1 MPVEFLSD
9 EEAAGFGRYRGP
21 PTQADLDRLFF
32 LDDADRALVSKR
44 RLDHMRLGFASQLV
58 TVRYLGAFP
67 VDVLDVPHRVVE
79 YLAEQLGVEDPSC
92 LKLYGERAQT
102 RLEHAWTI
110 QEALGLVDF
119 AAGRDD
125 LARWI
130 EARSWTTGDGP
141 KLIFS
146 DAVEWLR
153 SRGVLLP
160 GVSVLARLVASV
172 RDATTARLYDTV
184 ADSLTSS
191 QRSALDGLLVVR
203 DGERVCD
210 LERLRRSPA
219 TVSGPGMVRAL
230 ERVREIADLAMP
242 DFADVPIRRLIE
254 LSRYGLSGKPTSLR
268 RHPPT
273 RRHATLAASVRFLE
287 RKAIDDAL
295 ELLDLLVAN
304 ELVGTAVRT
313 ADNEVLRTHARLVEA
328 AGSLRAAVTVLFD
341 GINQPER
348 PTLDELCASIG
359 QVVPMDTLERAVAT
373 VNELVP
379 TGNASS
385 QDWRTVLADRRIVT
399 VSGFLSILTEV
410 IDFDADVGSTRLL
423 EALSAV
429 PAVLA
434 HRRPLNADDIDEEI
448 VPAAWQP
455 TVFAGNDR
463 NDGEI
468 DRNAYLYCV
477 LVEFQR
483 HLKRRGVYAPASTR
497 WTDPRVS
504 LLDGE
509 QWARAKPEVLTALAL
524 PETPT
529 GFLAEHREALDAA
542 YRRVAAHL
550 GDTYSD
556 LTVDDRGRVHLT
568 ALNAIPEPDSLAALR
583 ITVAAML
590 PRVDLS
596 QIVLEVMG
604 WEPGFVEAFR
614 SWSGSDARLEG
625 LDISIAACLTAQA
638 MNVGYGAMVS
648 RGNPA
653 LIRDRLSHVAQT
665 YITAENIAAA
675 NRPLIERQAGIDFA
689 GLLGGGL
696 VAAVDGMR
704 FVVPTQ
710 TIHARPNQR
719 YFGRR
724 KGVTWLNMINDQAIG
739 LGAKVVSG
747 TVRDSLHVIDVVH
760 NQDGGQRPDIIVTD
774 TASYSDLVFGLL
786 HLLGYS
792 YRPELADMPDQKM
805 WTIGRPPAAYGS
817 LTTAARG
824 RISLAR
830 IEQHWPDMLRIAG
843 SIHSGA
849 VRAYDIVR
857 MLQRDGR
864 PTPLGE
870 ATNAYG
876 RIFKSMHMLECFD
889 DETYRRDIKGIRN
902 LQEGRHALAQRIFHG
917 SKGEL
922 FQRYHDGMEDQ
933 LGALGLVVN
942 CVVLWNTYYIDLAIK
957 QLRAQGHDI
966 NNEDIAR
973 LSPYVRKHVNV
984 HGTYSF
990 SRPDTTNTPRPLR
1003 DPSTPDPDID

>member
-1 MPVEFLSD
+1 MPVEFLSN

-21 PTQADLDRLFF
+21 PTRADLDRLFF
-32 LDDADRALVSKR
+32 LDDADRVLISKR
-44 RLDHMRLGFASQLV
+44 RGDHMRLGFASQLV

-67 VDVLDVPHRVVE
+67 VDLLDVPHLVVE
-79 YLAEQLGVEDPSC
+79 YLADQLGVDDPSC

-102 RLEHAWTI
+102 RLEHAWEI
-110 QEALGLVDF
+110 QHALGLADF
-119 AAGRDD
+119 ASARED
-125 LARWI
+125 LEAWI

-141 KLIFS
+141 KLIFNG
-146 DAVEWLR
+146 AEEWLR
-153 SRGVLLP
+153 THGVLLP
-160 GVSVLARLVASV
+160 GASVLARLVASV
-172 RDATTARLYDTV
+172 RDATTARLHDTV
-184 ADSLTSS
+184 VASLSGA
-191 QRSALDGLLVVR
+191 QRAAIDGLLVVR
-203 DGERVCD
+203 DGDRVCD
-210 LERLRRSPA
+210 LERLRRSPV

-230 ERVREIADLAMP
+230 ERVRELTDLAVP
-242 DFADVPIRRLIE
+242 ELADVPARRLIE
-254 LSRYGLSGKPTSLR
+254 LSRYGLSGKPTSMR
-268 RHPPT
+268 RHPPA

-304 ELVGTAVRT
+304 ELVGTAARA
-313 ADNEVLRTHARLVEA
+313 ADKEMLRTHGRLIDA
-328 AGSLRAAVTVLFD
+328 AGSLRAAVQVLLD
-341 GINQPER
+341 GIGRSER
-348 PTLDELCASIG
+348 PTLDELWTSIEE
-359 QVVPMDTLERAVAT
+359 VVPTDTLERAAAT
-373 VNELVP
+373 VDELAP
-379 TGNASS
+379 SGDGSC
-385 QDWRTVLADRRIVT
+385 QDWRAVLSGRRIVT
-399 VSGFLSILTEV
+399 VSGFLSTLTEV
-410 IDFDADVGSTRLL
+410 IDFDADVGSRPVLDAML
-423 EALSAV
+423 AIPGL
-429 PAVLA
+429 LA
-434 HRRPLNADDIDEEI
+434 HRRPLRGGDIDESV
-448 VPAAWQP
+448 VPAAWRP
-455 TVFAGNDR
+455 TVFGVSDR
-463 NDGEI
+463 HGVVI
-468 DRNAYLYCV
+468 DKNAYVYCV

-483 HLKRRGVYAPASTR
+483 HLKRRGLYAPRSTR

-504 LLDGE
+504 LLDGD
-509 QWARAKPEVLTALAL
+509 QWATAKDAVLTALAL
-524 PETPT
+524 PETPV
-529 GFLAEHREALDAA
+529 GLLDDHRDALDVA

-550 GDTYSD
+550 ADTNSD
-556 LTVDDRGRVHLT
+556 LSVDDHGRVHLA
-568 ALNAIPEPDSLAALR
+568 ALNAIAEPGSLVTLR
-583 ITVAAML
+583 TTVGAML

-604 WEPGFVEAFR
+604 WEPRFVEAFR
-614 SWSGSDARLEG
+614 SWSGSDARLDA

-638 MNVGYGAMVS
+638 MNVGYGPVVS
-648 RGNPA
+648 RANPA
-653 LIRDRLSHVAQT
+653 LFRDRLSHVAQT

-710 TIHARPNQR
+710 TIHARPNRR
-719 YFGRR
+719 YYGRR

-817 LTTAARG
+817 LTAAARG

-843 SIHSGA
+843 SIHTGA

-876 RIFKSMHMLECFD
+876 RIFKSMHMLDCFD

-902 LQEGRHALAQRIFHG
+902 LQEGRHALAQRVFHG
-917 SKGEL
+917 RKGEL
-922 FQRYHDGMEDQ
+922 FQRYHEGMEDQ

-942 CVVLWNTYYIDLAIK
+942 CIVLWNTYYIDLAIK
-957 QLRAQGHDI
+957 QLRTDGHDI
-966 NNEDIAR
+966 DDEDVAR
-973 LSPYVRKHVNV
+973 LSPYMRKHVNV

-990 SRPDTTNTPRPLR
+990 SRTTTTNEPRPLR
-1003 DPSTPDPDID
+1003 DPNTPDPDHD